1 MEKFEIKDLQNK
13 HKGEMAF
20 IVCAGPSLHYENVN
34 LLKNYVTIAVNSSVL
49 KVPFCDYFVSD
60 DEGIAR
66 WNYYMEDLKYMNCL
80 CLLYEDK
87 LKRLTSHLSKERVV
101 FFKHKIWYD
110 IYKRKKYPEGL
121 ILTNE
126 EPIIGARTST
136 GTAIHIAYIMGCNPI
151 VLLANDCCYDG
162 TKKYYWQFDTEKKVI
177 AMKGNDREF
186 SFPNRV
192 YEKHNMDSHCI
203 DFIEYFNALEDSI
216 EKQKRNGLD
225 IELVNIQ
232 KGVFKL
238 KYNNFDSL
246 EKVIE
251 KYGGKKKC
259 R

>member
-1 MEKFEIKDLQNK
+1 MKLKDLQNK
-13 HKGEMAF
+13 HKEEMAF
-20 IVCAGPSLHYENVN
+20 IIGAGPSLHYENVN
-34 LLKNYVTIAVNSSVL
+34 LLKDYVTIAVNSSVL

-66 WNYYMEDLKYMNCL
+66 WNYYMEDLKHLNCL

-87 LKRLTSHLSKERVV
+87 LKKLSSHLSEERII

-110 IYKRKKYPEGL
+110 AYKKKKYPEGL
-121 ILTNE
+121 ILTND

-151 VLLANDCCYDG
+151 VLLANDCCYSG
-162 TKKYYWQFDTEKKVI
+162 TKRYYWQFENEKKVRTVI
-177 AMKGNDREF
+177 KNNFSDF
-186 SFPNRV
+186 SFPSQV
-192 YEKHNMDSHCI
+192 YEKHNMDQHCI
-203 DFIEYFNALEDSI
+203 DFLEYFNALEDSI
-216 EKQKRNGLD
+216 EKQKRNGLN

-232 KGVFKL
+232 KGAFRL

-251 KYGGKKKC
+251 KYGGNKKC
-259 R
+259 Q